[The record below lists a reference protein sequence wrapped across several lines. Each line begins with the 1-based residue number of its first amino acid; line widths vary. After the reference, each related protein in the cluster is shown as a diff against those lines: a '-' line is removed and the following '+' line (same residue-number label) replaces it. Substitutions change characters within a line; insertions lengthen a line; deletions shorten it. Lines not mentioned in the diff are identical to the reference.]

1 MDLWAKKNQ
10 QERED
15 EEAERLVREAPK
27 WKPPRRDKR
36 RERMDPDSEH
46 DPDLSSDPD
55 MSLNYKNVGGATE
68 EKPPPDEEPK
78 DEGGDEEGGDE
89 EGGDEEGGDEEGEG
103 EEGEGEEGEGEPEE
117 EEEPSEGEEAGI
129 QAPCRR
135 EATAEERFAAM
146 AVLVD
151 SIPLGMRATVEGLD
165 LHPDD
170 MRELVLAYQATK
182 TKNPTTLAAKVSQ
195 FYETDPDRVEPP
207 LSWKVEGTVVPFDAL
222 EKPEQEEAYRKH
234 QMQIVGTSL
243 ATQHQLTERL
253 MVLGLRGQPRI
264 SPKIAGQLAMVMLTA
279 PTGKKLRDL
288 QVMAQ
293 SDDEAK
299 AMYDAQT
306 AATTQMAAQTFKDT
320 IASGEQVSIHKTVAK
335 SLLRCVGRNDAAAGM
350 AKAYL
355 MANDYY
361 TAKRMFL
368 SRSLN
373 PSDEFISE
381 HDSPKAI
388 IDGLGR
394 AASWFKQQA
403 KVYGEPAHEGSR
415 MFQNRVLERLM
426 ALVPD
431 KHRQVRVALGK
442 VEAKEYE
449 RAIKSWEKKHKSWE
463 KKRLAWEE
471 SVEGHGPAAIYRV
484 EAFDEP
490 EPVEPPKPV
499 YQATTLPPGQL
510 KAMATA
516 IMKDL
521 EARLQATEPP
531 EEEPEEPEAESEE
544 SEEEPEDEGRK
555 EAGQKRIST
564 CTGTSA
570 MDHNPPGQD
579 RPAAKVGVYC
589 GIDPQKNDPG
599 PYVGWTQVHQRDLG
613 EKDFSAI
620 LASARVWLKQPVLA
634 RPVGDAT
641 RDQQMRAALDLALK
655 STGHDRELPIQFY
668 EMLLARLAGRP
679 EPGIGETL
687 TRLATP
693 QNQTSPCAPT
703 TKEVPR
709 MSPSHEIRK
718 MAAKMA
724 GSNSDLAFDL
734 SALADRVALEEGSRT
749 AAAPA
754 DGKYA
759 RLKSLVVRTAAAD
772 GEHKKVLMP
781 ILQAIKALG

>member
-1 MDLWAKKNQ
+1 MDHIWATKNQ

-15 EEAERLVREAPK
+15 EEAERLVRQAPK

-36 RERMDPDSEH
+36 RERMDPDSDT
-46 DPDLSSDPD
+46 DPDLSSDSD
-55 MSLNYKNVGGATE
+55 LSLNYKNVGGATE
-68 EKPPPDEEPK
+68 EKPEEEEPK
-78 DEGGDEEGGDE
+78 EEPKEGDE
-89 EGGDEEGGDEEGEG
+89 EEGEG
-103 EEGEGEEGEGEPEE
+103 EEGEEGEGEP
-117 EEEPSEGEEAGI
+117 EEPSEGEEAGI
-129 QAPCRR
+129 QPPCRR

-151 SIPLGMRATVEGLD
+151 VVPLGMRASVEGLN

-170 MRELVLAYQATK
+170 MRELVLVYQATK
-182 TKNPTTLAAKVSQ
+182 TRNPTTLAAKVSQ

-207 LSWKVEGTVVPFDAL
+207 LSWKVEGKAVPFDAL
-222 EKPEQEEAYRKH
+222 ETAEQEEAYRKH
-234 QMQIVGTSL
+234 QMQVVGTSF

-253 MVLGLRGQPRI
+253 MVVGLRGQPRI

-279 PTGKKLRDL
+279 PSGKKLRDL
-288 QVMAQ
+288 QVLAQ

-299 AMYDAQT
+299 TMYEEQT
-306 AATTQMAAQTFKDT
+306 AATIYMAAQTFKDT
-320 IASGEQVSIHKTVAK
+320 ITSGEHVSIHKTVAK

-355 MANDYY
+355 MANDYFE
-361 TAKRMFL
+361 AKRMFL

-373 PSDEFISE
+373 PSDAAISE
-381 HDSPKAI
+381 HDSTKAI

-394 AASWFKQQA
+394 AASWFKQRA
-403 KVYGEPAHEGSR
+403 KIYGEPTHEGSR
-415 MFQNRVLERLM
+415 MFQNRVLERLL

-431 KHRQVRVALGK
+431 KYRQVRAALGK
-442 VEAKEYE
+442 VEAKEYD
-449 RAIKSWEKKHKSWE
+449 RAFKAWEKKHKSWE
-463 KKRLAWEE
+463 TKRLAWEE
-471 SVEGHGPAAIYRV
+471 DVEGHGPAAVYRV

-499 YQATTLPPGQL
+499 YQATTLKPEQL
-510 KAMATA
+510 KAMAGVV
-516 IMKDL
+516 MKDL
-521 EARLQATEPP
+521 EFRMQATE
-531 EEEPEEPEAESEE
+531 EVESEPD
-544 SEEEPEDEGRK
+544 EEGLK

-570 MDHNPPGQD
+570 MDHNSD
-579 RPAAKVGVYC
+579 RSGSGTTKVGVYC
-589 GIDPQKNDPG
+589 GINPQKNDPG
-599 PYVGWTQVHQRDLG
+599 PYVGWSQPDHELG
-613 EKDFSAI
+613 EAAISNI
-620 LASARVWLKQPVLA
+620 LASAKDWLKQPVLA

-655 STGHDRELPIQFY
+655 TTGYDRHLDIQNY
-668 EMLLARLAGRP
+668 EVLLARLAGRP

-687 TRLATP
+687 TRLAAP
-693 QNQTSPCAPT
+693 RDQTSPCAPT

-709 MSPSHEIRK
+709 MSASHEIRK

-734 SALADRVALEEGSRT
+734 SSLADRVALQEGTRT
-749 AAAPA
+749 AAAP

-759 RLKSLVVRTAAAD
+759 QLKTLVIRTAAAD
-772 GEHKKVLMP
+772 GEHKKVLLP
-781 ILQAIKALG
+781 ILQAIKGLD